1 MSKVNLPITGICSFA
16 KYPIAQNLEHLDA
29 DFGILGVPYDAGV
42 GFLSG
47 TRLGPRR
54 IREVSTHYGRGG
66 AGFYDPERN
75 ETYLAPPTKIVDC
88 GDADIVTGDIEA
100 CFASIEYAVR
110 TIAEQNVVPVV
121 MGGDHSISIPVA
133 RALSNKGPL
142 TVVHFDAHLDWS
154 KGPGNQRLGNGSP
167 MRRMSEMDHI
177 KAMVQVGMRGLGS
190 SAKVDFE
197 EARAWGSKV
206 IPCRQ
211 AVEMGVDGVMR
222 QIPDGN
228 RFYVT
233 IDIDSLDISTAP
245 GVGSPS
251 PGGLTFTQLVNM
263 LEALSRKGEIVC
275 FDFVEVAPQYDHTET
290 TTRVAAMVM
299 LYFMGF
305 IQKQRMQ

>member
-1 MSKVNLPITGICSFA
+1 MNTVNLPITGICSFA
-16 KYPIAQNLEHLDA
+16 KYPIAQRLDALDA
-29 DFGILGVPYDAGV
+29 DFGILGVPYDIGV

-54 IREVSTHYGRGG
+54 IREASTQYGRGG
-66 AGFYDPERN
+66 AGFFDPERG
-75 ETYLAPPTKIVDC
+75 EIFLQSPVKILDC

-100 CFASIEYAVR
+100 CFANIEAAVR
-110 TIAEQNVVPVV
+110 TIAEQGVIPVV

-154 KGPGNQRLGNGSP
+154 KAPGGQKFGNGSP
-167 MRRMSEMDHI
+167 LRRMSEMGHI
-177 KAMVQVGMRGLGS
+177 TAMTQVGMRGLGS
-190 SAKVDFE
+190 SRAEDFADAK
-197 EARAWGSKV
+197 AWGSVV

-211 AVEMGVDGVMR
+211 AVAMGVDGVMR
-222 QIPDGN
+222 QVPEGN
-228 RFYVT
+228 KYYVT
-233 IDIDSLDISTAP
+233 IDIDSLDISLAP

-251 PGGLTFTQLVNM
+251 PGGFTFNHLIDM

-275 FDFVEVAPQYDHTET
+275 FDLVEVAPQYDHSEA
-290 TTRVAAMVM
+290 TTRIAALIM

-305 IQKQRMQ
+305 IQKQRLR